1 MLDLLI
7 RKRLG
12 MLMLFFLFAAAGIYL
27 VAQLSVQLYPRVNRP
42 RLMTSIRHTGYS
54 AAGFYKEYADSIE
67 GKLLAIE
74 GMDLLEARYGSNQS
88 TFILTFDWTSD
99 SEKVKAATEAA
110 LVSINSGFPSE
121 LQSTP
126 QVRFFSGENAGYL
139 MLGLNSKTTSP
150 EELYRM
156 IKANAESRLMQARD
170 VDVIEIFN
178 VEDLRA
184 SITLRQAS
192 MLQYGV
198 TIVDVNSALLAG
210 ASTQSIGS
218 LTEGPLRLS
227 VSYSKDETALFDL
240 GKLVVKE
247 IDGVGIAMEAIA
259 DIDIYY
265 TIPSATFVI
274 DGVRSIQIV
283 CNPVDGGNV
292 SVMSREVQ
300 ETLEGLK
307 EEGLLP
313 ADTEISPLLD
323 PAQYIDRSMQ
333 SVIESMI
340 LGAALAM
347 AIVFLMLGELRNSL
361 LIGLSIPMSLILSFI
376 PMYAFGVSLNLIS
389 LGGMAL
395 AVGMIVD
402 ASIVVMENIHR
413 FRVDEQH
420 AGDELHLKEL
430 IVRSVAEVRSPVI
443 ASGLTS
449 ILVFLPLSFT
459 APLTNAILGDQAKVV
474 VYTLTFSLVVSLTLV
489 PILAFLVYRKSDIKG
504 QASEAERARKNPSE
518 LLNHTLEKLYSR
530 ALRSIVS
537 HRPAAVALLVGSFG
551 VLALSLALIF
561 PRLPKEIMSPPQS
574 DRLIVF
580 LQSTND
586 LTSQEIV
593 EGKLPEM
600 TGIIKKELGEQVART
615 YAEVRGRMNR
625 LFIVL
630 KKTKDAAFVT
640 AELQRLFPSD
650 NDWYYNIMNWDP
662 AELPLPRTND
672 LQIDISGADETVV
685 VPLLE
690 RARDLVT
697 ETGHYARVYTTPTTG
712 YTDEMMLKGRKET
725 LGKVP
730 GYTESSLLTLIRR
743 ILGGTQTKT
752 FEHEG
757 LTVNARAVYPDA
769 DIRGRINLAN
779 FLLPY
784 KQSAIPIKHFFD
796 FETKSNVSQIV
807 SENGDLVFRVYGTR
821 ARGAAASERK
831 PLEQKTKAY
840 LEEKLS
846 IPEGTTVAFVN
857 PAEEL
862 DSAVNSLFIS
872 LAVSVAL
879 IFILLA
885 FQFDSFKVPLIILT
899 AIPLGIIGLIFS
911 LFVFRSTLSL
921 NSLLGAIL
929 LSGIVVNNSIILI
942 DFYIVRRR
950 DTEKLEALV
959 QSATIR
965 LRPILITSLTTI
977 FGMLPIAI
985 GLGEGSS
992 VIKPLGI
999 AVSGGLTVST
1009 LLTLF
1014 VVPAIISLVK
1024 VGEPKKI

>member
-1 MLDLLI
+1 
-7 RKRLG
+7 
-12 MLMLFFLFAAAGIYL
+12 
-27 VAQLSVQLYPRVNRP
+27 
-42 RLMTSIRHTGYS
+42 
-54 AAGFYKEYADSIE
+54 
-67 GKLLAIE
+67 
-74 GMDLLEARYGSNQS
+74 
-88 TFILTFDWTSD
+88 
-99 SEKVKAATEAA
+99 
-110 LVSINSGFPSE
+110 
-121 LQSTP
+121 
-126 QVRFFSGENAGYL
+126 
-139 MLGLNSKTTSP
+139 
-150 EELYRM
+150 
-156 IKANAESRLMQARD
+156 
-170 VDVIEIFN
+170 
-178 VEDLRA
+178 
-184 SITLRQAS
+184 
-192 MLQYGV
+192 
-198 TIVDVNSALLAG
+198 
-210 ASTQSIGS
+210 
-218 LTEGPLRLS
+218 
-227 VSYSKDETALFDL
+227 
-240 GKLVVKE
+240 
-247 IDGVGIAMEAIA
+247 
-259 DIDIYY
+259 
-265 TIPSATFVI
+265 
-274 DGVRSIQIV
+274 
-283 CNPVDGGNV
+283 
-292 SVMSREVQ
+292 
-300 ETLEGLK
+300 
-307 EEGLLP
+307 
-313 ADTEISPLLD
+313 
-323 PAQYIDRSMQ
+323 
-333 SVIESMI
+333 
-340 LGAALAM
+340 
-347 AIVFLMLGELRNSL
+347 
-361 LIGLSIPMSLILSFI
+361 
-376 PMYAFGVSLNLIS
+376 MYAFGVSLNLIS

-430 IVRSVAEVRSPVI
+430 IVRSVSEVRSPVI

-504 QASEAERARKNPSE
+504 KDSEAERARRNPSE
-518 LLNHTLEKLYSR
+518 LLNHALEKLYSR

-537 HRPAAVALLVGSFG
+537 RRPAAFALLVGSFA

-600 TGIIKKELGEQVART
+600 TEIIKKELGEQVSRT

-712 YTDEMMLKGRKET
+712 YTDEMMLKARKET

-769 DIRGRINLAN
+769 EIRGRINLAN

-807 SENGDLVFRVYGTR
+807 SENGDLIFRVYGTR
-821 ARGAAASERK
+821 ARGAAASERI

-840 LEEKLS
+840 LAEKLS

-911 LFVFRSTLSL
+911 LFIFRSTLSL

-1024 VGEPKKI
+1024 VGEPRKI